1 MPLTTAPRDPAPA
14 QFAIRYGDADIW
26 MNAHGDLGS
35 LTLCK
40 LFSTPIEAAQFL
52 AERRLRAGFRAR
64 MSVQP
69 LSAET
74 IRAMSNDAA
83 DCLDAARRHGAPLAD
98 QLAWRARFAFLSEL
112 PGLIEGEYRVVA
124 EARA

>member
-1 MPLTTAPRDPAPA
+1 MPLTTTPAPA

-40 LFSTPIEAAQFL
+40 LFSTPIEATQFL
-52 AERRLRAGFRAR
+52 AGRRLRAGFRAR
-64 MSVQP
+64 LSVQP

-74 IRAMSNDAA
+74 IRTTTNDAA
-83 DCLDAARRHGAPLAD
+83 DCLAAARTHGAPLAD

-112 PGLIEGEYRVVA
+112 PALIEGQYRVVD